1 MNVHVRISMH
11 YYWRACAR
19 ALAVCKIS
27 TLIFGSHK
35 RCTSALF
42 VWIKTWR
49 AHARA
54 GGRYAWLKI
63 YIQKMQDASASGK
76 FPLIYGA
83 RFDYY
88 LTLSICIC
96 QKNVT
101 IASKK
106 IHDEDRLKFCGSNPR
121 NMYFMPHHSAK
132 VGSAQIFEII
142 SFLWLFWNSYL
153 FSYINF

>member
-1 MNVHVRISMH
+1 MYKKYVNIFFGSAPYINVWVTNFDKFDKNKLIKLNVHVRMSTGMH

-42 VWIKTWR
+42 VWTKTWR

-76 FPLIYGA
+76 FPLNNNIDIYI
-83 RFDYY
+83 YY
-88 LTLSICIC
+88 AYTGTRYTYLITY
-96 QKNVT
+96 
-101 IASKK
+101 A
-106 IHDEDRLKFCGSNPR
+106 
-121 NMYFMPHHSAK
+121 MYIMH
-132 VGSAQIFEII
+132 I
-142 SFLWLFWNSYL
+142 
-153 FSYINF
+153 